1 MHHDRDFAA
10 YMVARWPALVR
21 TLVLLGCGQPHAEE
35 VVQRS
40 LSRCYLDWRRV
51 RESDDIDVQ
60 VYRSVL
66 DTLARDSRDR
76 ADMTDTAD
84 DGPEPDRTDAEL
96 VRDALL
102 EALDGLDDQRR
113 RVVVLRYAAGL
124 DERQVGDLLELQ
136 VEVVEV
142 TLADALER
150 LDMPAVWGASR

>member
-1 MHHDRDFAA
+1 M
-10 YMVARWPALVR
+10 
-21 TLVLLGCGQPHAEE
+21 
-35 VVQRS
+35 
-40 LSRCYLDWRRV
+40 
-51 RESDDIDVQ
+51 
-60 VYRSVL
+60 
-66 DTLARDSRDR
+66 
-76 ADMTDTAD
+76 
-84 DGPEPDRTDAEL
+84 
-96 VRDALL
+96 L